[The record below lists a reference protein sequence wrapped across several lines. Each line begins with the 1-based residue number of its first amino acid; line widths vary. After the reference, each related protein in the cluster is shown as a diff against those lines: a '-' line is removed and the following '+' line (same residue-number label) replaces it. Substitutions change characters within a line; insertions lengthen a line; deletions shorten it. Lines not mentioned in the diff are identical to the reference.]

1 MSSDQI
7 GGLSVG
13 MVNLI
18 VILVIIGTAFLA
30 SMGWG
35 FYRMFK
41 GGDMS
46 FAGPQEP
53 GQDQT
58 NYMRQVRY
66 RTRLGMFAASREA
79 LKAGRDSKMTED
91 LESSYHN

>member
-1 MSSDQI
+1 MSDQT

-13 MVNLI
+13 MVNLV

-46 FAGPQEP
+46 FSGPQEP
-53 GQDQT
+53 GQDQV

-66 RTRLGMFAASREA
+66 HTRLGMFAASREA
-79 LKAGRDSKMTED
+79 NKATRDSKLNEEG
-91 LESSYHN
+91 ESSYHY

>member
-1 MSSDQI
+1 MSDQI

-13 MVNLI
+13 MVNL
-18 VILVIIGTAFLA
+18 VVFLVIIGTAFLA

-41 GGDMS
+41 GGSMS
-46 FAGPQEP
+46 FPGAQEP
-53 GQDQT
+53 GQDQV

-66 RTRLGMFAASREA
+66 RTRLGMFVASQEAKKASRN
-79 LKAGRDSKMTED
+79 SKMTDE
-91 LESSYHN
+91 ESSYHYA